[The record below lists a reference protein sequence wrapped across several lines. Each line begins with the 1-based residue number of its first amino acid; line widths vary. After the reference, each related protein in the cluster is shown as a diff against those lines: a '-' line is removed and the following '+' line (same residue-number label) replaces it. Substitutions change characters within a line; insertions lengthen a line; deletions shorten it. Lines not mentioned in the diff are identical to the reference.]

1 MWRKLAGVFG
11 GRAVESVH
19 LCDYPVA
26 DPAVVDDLLVER
38 MKLLREIASL
48 GRKARMDA
56 KLKVRQPLARVEVI
70 LAKDTHQAWL
80 KAHDDLL
87 RDELNVKQVEYA
99 EQAADYITYEVLPNF
114 KRLGPRLGKLLPKV
128 KQHLSGAV
136 GSLLL
141 YELGATGRV
150 SLEVDGQRVELDSE
164 DLQVRLQAKPG
175 WAAAHLPSCVVV
187 LSTDLTPALVREGLA
202 RDLVRLIQERRKEL
216 DCQYTDRIQVGLV
229 TESEELRQAIE
240 ENTEYICGETLAL
253 GLTADPLEGAVAVE
267 HDLSGSPLQ
276 LYVLT
281 LPAS

>member
-1 MWRKLAGVFG
+1 MTCW
-11 GRAVESVH
+11 S
-19 LCDYPVA
+19 
-26 DPAVVDDLLVER
+26 ER

-99 EQAADYITYEVLPNF
+99 AQAADYITYEVLPNF

-128 KQHLSGAV
+128 KQHLSSAV

-202 RDLVRLIQERRKEL
+202 RDLVRSIQERRKEL

-267 HDLSGSPLQ
+267 HDLAGSPLQ

-281 LPAS
+281 VPAS